1 MMLAS
6 MTNRTER
13 SVIAIS
19 SIIIA
24 DIDAVRAEAGAED
37 TR

>member
-6 MTNRTER
+6 MTNRVER

-24 DIDAVRAEAGAED
+24 DIDTVRAEAGAED

>member
-1 MMLAS
+1 MLAS
-6 MTNRTER
+6 MTNIAER
-13 SVIAIS
+13 SVTAIS

>member
-6 MTNRTER
+6 MTNIAER
-13 SVIAIS
+13 NVIAIS